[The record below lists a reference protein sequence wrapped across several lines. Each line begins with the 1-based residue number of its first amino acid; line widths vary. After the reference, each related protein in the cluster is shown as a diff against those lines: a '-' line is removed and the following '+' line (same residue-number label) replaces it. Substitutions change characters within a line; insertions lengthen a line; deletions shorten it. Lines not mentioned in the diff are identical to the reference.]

1 MVVKKASLPLAPVE
15 NLIRKGSGSKR
26 VSAGA
31 TKTLAEVLTEISL
44 KISERASF
52 LAKHAG
58 RKTIKAEDIKLASK
72 EI

>member
-1 MVVKKASLPLAPVE
+1 MVAKKPSLPLAPVE
-15 NLIRKGSGSKR
+15 KLIRVGSGSSR

-31 TKTLAEVLTEISL
+31 TKVLSNVLTEIAL
-44 KISERASF
+44 KISERATF
-52 LAKHAG
+52 LAKHAN

>member
-1 MVVKKASLPLAPVE
+1 MSSQKAYLPIAPVE
-15 NLIRKGSGSKR
+15 KLIRTGSGSSR

-31 TKTLAEVLTEISL
+31 ARALADVLTEISI
-44 KISERASF
+44 KISERATS

-72 EI
+72 EL

>member
-15 NLIRKGSGSKR
+15 KLIRKGSGSSR

-31 TKTLAEVLTEISL
+31 TKVLSNVLTEIAI
-44 KISERASF
+44 KISERATY

-72 EI
+72 EV

>member
-1 MVVKKASLPLAPVE
+1 MGSGKVSLPIAPIE
-15 NLIRKGSGSKR
+15 KLIRVGSGSSR
-26 VSAGA
+26 VSASA
-31 TKTLAEVLTEISL
+31 ARALADVLTELSI
-44 KISERASF
+44 KISERATF

>member
-1 MVVKKASLPLAPVE
+1 MSVKKASLPLAPVE
-15 NLIRKGSGSKR
+15 KLIRSGSGSSR
-26 VSAGA
+26 VSASA
-31 TKTLAEVLTEISL
+31 AKALAAVLTETAL
-44 KISERASF
+44 KISERATY

>member
-1 MVVKKASLPLAPVE
+1 MSLGKVSLPIAPVE
-15 NLIRKGSGSKR
+15 HLIRVGSGSSR

-31 TKTLAEVLTEISL
+31 AKALADVLTEISL
-44 KISERASF
+44 KISERATF

-72 EI
+72 EV

>member
-1 MVVKKASLPLAPVE
+1 MARSSPSLPLAPIE
-15 NLIRKGSGSKR
+15 TLIRKGSHADR

-31 TKTLAEVLTEISL
+31 TKAMTDVLVEIGVR
-44 KISERASF
+44 ISERAAY

-72 EI
+72 EF